1 MASMNQEIQ
10 NVQNHQD
17 EQRAFN
23 VKLRKVYMNFTQ
35 QQFFSYLFS
44 LIHIHTGNL

>member
-23 VKLRKVYMNFTQ
+23 VKLRKVSIYDFYPTAIRFSIFLFINTQ
-35 QQFFSYLFS
+35 S
-44 LIHIHTGNL
+44 